1 MKVKGAIIDCADQTA
16 TVSFCEFGKFS
27 RNKIVDAMQNGR
39 DLYFSTSMDLASIPK
54 PKKEEESSVDLTDA
68 KVIFQD
74 ETTILIVDG
83 KKYFAKPEKG
93 EKFDAEKGLLVCLMK
108 CAGLKTTDFLDLM
121 KNAKMNKKT
130 VKCDKVKLK
139 KRVK

>member
-1 MKVKGAIIDCADQTA
+1 MKVKSAIINLEGQTA
-16 TVSFCEFGKFS
+16 TVSFGEFGKFS
-27 RNKIVDAMQNGR
+27 RSKIIDAMQNGR
-39 DLYFSTSMDLASIPK
+39 DLYFSTSMDLASLPK
-54 PKKEEESSVDLTDA
+54 PKKEEKSYVDLTDA

-74 ETTILIVDG
+74 DTTILIVNG
-83 KKYFAKPEKG
+83 EKYFAKTEKG

-108 CAGLKTTDFLDLM
+108 CAGLTTTDFLDLM

-130 VKCDKVKLK
+130 VKCDKVKSK

>member
-1 MKVKGAIIDCADQTA
+1 MKVKSAIINLEDQTA
-16 TVSFCEFGKFS
+16 TVSFEKFGLIS
-27 RNKIVDAMQNGR
+27 RDKVADAIKNDK
-39 DLYFSTSMDLASIPK
+39 DLYFSTTSYLSRLLR
-54 PKKEEESSVDLTDA
+54 EEKSGVDLTDA

-74 ETTILIVDG
+74 DTTILIVNG
-83 KKYFAKPEKG
+83 KKYFAKTEKG

-108 CAGLKTTDFLDLM
+108 CAGLTTTDFLDLM

-130 VKCDKVKLK
+130 VKCDKVKSK

>member
-1 MKVKGAIIDCADQTA
+1 MIDCTNQTG
-16 TVSFCEFGKFS
+16 TVNFCEFGKFS
-27 RNKIVDAMQNGR
+27 RSKIIEAMQSGR
-39 DLYFSTSMDLASIPK
+39 DLYFSTSMDLASLPK
-54 PKKEEESSVDLTDA
+54 PKKEEALGVDLTDA

-121 KNAKMNKKT
+121 ENAKMNKKT
-130 VKCDKVKLK
+130 VKCDKVKTK

>member
-1 MKVKGAIIDCADQTA
+1 MKVKSAIINLEDQTA
-16 TVSFCEFGKFS
+16 TVSFEKFGLIS
-27 RNKIVDAMQNGR
+27 RDKVADSIKNDK
-39 DLYFSTSMDLASIPK
+39 DLYFSTTSYLSRLLR
-54 PKKEEESSVDLTDA
+54 EEKSGVDLTDA

-74 ETTILIVDG
+74 DTTILIVNG
-83 KKYFAKPEKG
+83 KKYFAKTEKG

-108 CAGLKTTDFLDLM
+108 CAGLTTTDFLDLM

-130 VKCDKVKLK
+130 VKCDKIKSK